1 MAKKVGKVNKLTVFD
16 EHITST
22 LYKHHRGFS
31 LFELLV
37 VLMILGLAA
46 AMVIPRISSGEANV
60 LRGQMRDAVATL
72 NYARRLAIVTGTTQK
87 VICEQEISP
96 KNEQIIPDQENTSP
110 IPHPNDTPIIYW
122 KSREGVGLERKQVAL
137 KKDEPPITEQ
147 PIEQSSGTAFSFYP
161 EGGSNGGVLMLTYRD
176 YKAKVIVHPLTGKVE
191 SEFVD
196 KE

>member
-1 MAKKVGKVNKLTVFD
+1 M
-16 EHITST
+16 ISS
-22 LYKHHRGFS
+22 LYKHQRGFS

-46 AMVIPRISSGEANV
+46 AMVIPQISSGEANV

-96 KNEQIIPDQENTSP
+96 KNEQIIPDQENTP
-110 IPHPNDTPIIYW
+110 PTPHPNNTPIIYW
-122 KSREGVGLERKQVAL
+122 KSREGVSLERKQVSL
-137 KKDEPPITEQ
+137 KRDEQQEPATEQ
-147 PIEQSSGTAFSFYP
+147 PLEQSSGTAFSFYP
-161 EGGSNGGVLMLTYRD
+161 EGGSSGGVLMLTYLD
-176 YKAKVIVHPLTGKVE
+176 YKAKVIVHPLTGKIE